1 MTSGWCM
8 MLRAILCR
16 SCKEPS
22 PHQPSAR
29 GASYSGGRMYITGQ
43 GASVRLSD
51 LHTQSLAVW
60 RWRRYQKPQTRNQCA
75 MCAGATRPSPH
86 KLVPQ
91 SQCGGQNNIPDCGT
105 TGAWMRL
112 ARGACWRPLHLHT
125 VLCGPCA
132 AGAGGQAVER
142 SVRSLFL
149 RDGARR
155 GVGVVVTWATVEGR
169 SHCAVCRVHACS
181 LQTREQSLNSSSRHW
196 NGLQLKRRNALW
208 LRIWACKV

>member
-91 SQCGGQNNIPDCGT
+91 SQCGRRNSIPYRRHLGQTGTRSLLESTTYTPYCAVRARQALVGKLWSGPSVPDSCVT
-105 TGAWMRL
+105 ALGAGW
-112 ARGACWRPLHLHT
+112 ASWSRGRPLKD
-125 VLCGPCA
+125 
-132 AGAGGQAVER
+132 E
-142 SVRSLFL
+142 
-149 RDGARR
+149 
-155 GVGVVVTWATVEGR
+155 ATVQ
-169 SHCAVCRVHACS
+169 CAECTLAPCRRVNRA
-181 LQTREQSLNSSSRHW
+181 
-196 NGLQLKRRNALW
+196 
-208 LRIWACKV
+208 